1 MPYST
6 DRGISTIKFSS
17 AIIGDEI
24 IELDLP
30 QRPGKGVGLWIGKGV
45 GLWIVVFARATSI
58 APNFRGALLI
68 SGSLAGK
75 PRGGIRGFSGPAAP
89 DAEPFAAG
97 KLAARQ

>member
-30 QRPGKGVGLWIGKGV
+30 QRPGKGV